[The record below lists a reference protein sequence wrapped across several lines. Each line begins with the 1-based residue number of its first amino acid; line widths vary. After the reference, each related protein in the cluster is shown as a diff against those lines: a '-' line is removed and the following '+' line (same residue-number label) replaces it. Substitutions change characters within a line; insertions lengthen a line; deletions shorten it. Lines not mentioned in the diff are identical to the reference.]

1 MVSGVDLLHDP
12 ILNKGIAFTEQE
24 RDALGLRGLLPP
36 RVSSQEEQISRA
48 IENLR
53 AKPSDLE
60 RYIFMIAL
68 QDRDETLFY
77 RTLLD
82 HLEEL
87 MPIIYTPTVGRAC
100 QEYGHIF
107 RRPRGVFISIR
118 DAGRVTRVL
127 RNWPHKDVRVIV
139 VTDGERIL
147 GLGDLGA
154 DGMGIPVGK
163 LALYT
168 ACAGIDPSVCLPVT
182 IDVGTNNE
190 KLLQDPLYIGLQ
202 QRRIHGAAYDI
213 FIDEFVT
220 AVQALFP
227 RALIQFEDFANHNAF
242 RLLRKYQDR
251 ACVFNDDIQG
261 TASVILAGIYS
272 ALRITRQ
279 RLSDQKIVFFGAGEA
294 GTGVANLVVDA
305 LKEEGLSDA
314 EARARVWFIDSKGL
328 VVKSRSDLAEHKRRY
343 AHEHEFIADCLSVIE
358 VLRPTAIIG
367 VSGQGGIFTP
377 AILER
382 MAQINERPMIFALS
396 NPTSKAECTAEEAY
410 RLTGGCAIFA
420 SGSPF
425 DPVFVDG
432 KRLIPGQGNNAY
444 TFPGVGL
451 GIVTSESRLVTNEMF
466 LAAARALANE
476 VSEDDLFEG
485 RIYPPLRRIRE
496 VSLAIAEAVAK
507 VAYNQGLARVPKPDD
522 LRLHIKAQMFE
533 PSYRNFL

>member
-1 MVSGVDLLHDP
+1 MKTELIVSGVDLLHDP
-12 ILNKGIAFTEQE
+12 ILNKGIAFSEKE

-48 IENLR
+48 LENLR

-77 RTLLD
+77 HTVLD

-190 KLLQDPLYIGLQ
+190 KLLQDLLYIGLQ
-202 QRRIHGAAYDI
+202 QRRIRGAAYDI

-227 RALIQFEDFANHNAF
+227 RALRNTLLFFALNDHDNRF
-242 RLLRKYQDR
+242 NRRVVEPKRNLPGR
-251 ACVFNDDIQG
+251 A
-261 TASVILAGIYS
+261 S
-272 ALRITRQ
+272 ALHVSENAIDQ
-279 RLSDQKIVFFGAGEA
+279 RLPVRHGGQPRCRGESNFVSFVRSDRIQHE
-294 GTGVANLVVDA
+294 
-305 LKEEGLSDA
+305 LKFHRSLSL
-314 EARARVWFIDSKGL
+314 E
-328 VVKSRSDLAEHKRRY
+328 SRS
-343 AHEHEFIADCLSVIE
+343 
-358 VLRPTAIIG
+358 
-367 VSGQGGIFTP
+367 
-377 AILER
+377 
-382 MAQINERPMIFALS
+382 
-396 NPTSKAECTAEEAY
+396 
-410 RLTGGCAIFA
+410 
-420 SGSPF
+420 
-425 DPVFVDG
+425 
-432 KRLIPGQGNNAY
+432 
-444 TFPGVGL
+444 
-451 GIVTSESRLVTNEMF
+451 
-466 LAAARALANE
+466 ARN
-476 VSEDDLFEG
+476 
-485 RIYPPLRRIRE
+485 
-496 VSLAIAEAVAK
+496 
-507 VAYNQGLARVPKPDD
+507 RV
-522 LRLHIKAQMFE
+522 H
-533 PSYRNFL
+533 